1 MSRFASQIALWL
13 LMLMALW
20 LAGLGWFMRQIPK
33 TPTAPVPVADGIV
46 VLTGG
51 GGRMEKALQLLSQGK
66 GKALF
71 VSGASDGVT
80 VADLLARAKA
90 PTREALKKRFGQH
103 PPIHL
108 GHVAQNTIGN
118 AIETRRWLHDIGYKR
133 ILLVTSNYHM
143 PRSLNEFR
151 ENLGDI
157 DIVPVAVLP
166 EDFTLEDGM
175 ADPEDRALLMSEYH
189 KYMASVLRHAFV
201 SVVGE

>member
-13 LMLMALW
+13 LLLMGLW
-20 LAGLGWFMRQIPK
+20 LAGLGWFMQQIPK
-33 TPTAPVPVADGIV
+33 TPVGPVPVADGIV

-71 VSGASDGVT
+71 VSGANDGVT
-80 VADLLARAKA
+80 LADLLARASA
-90 PTREALKKRFGQH
+90 PTRAALKKRFGQQ

-108 GHVAQNTIGN
+108 GHAAQNTIGN
-118 AIETRRWLHDIGYKR
+118 ALETRDWLREIGYKR

-151 ENLGDI
+151 ENLGDVEI
-157 DIVPVAVLP
+157 IPVAVLP

-175 ADPEDRALLMSEYH
+175 ADPQDRALLMSEYH

-201 SVVGE
+201 SVMR